1 MIIGND
7 NSREN
12 SRSNLT
18 LDVAVKNDI
27 FGLNLN
33 QHLTI
38 DKTQWFKMIYIANSN
53 RLRQILGWV

>member
-18 LDVAVKNDI
+18 LDVTVKNDI
-27 FGLNLN
+27 FELNLN

-38 DKTQWFKMIYIANSN
+38 DKTQWFEMIYIANSN

>member
-27 FGLNLN
+27 FELNLN

-38 DKTQWFKMIYIANSN
+38 DKTQWFEMIYIANSN